1 MSGNVYELGRVP
13 LLSILGM
20 AVSAIVSIGIAVAA
34 LIIIYKKTKGKL
46 ISSLIGAVTF
56 IVLVLFVEQL
66 LHQVLFSLFPDFF
79 LGNRFV
85 YAVYGGLAAAVF
97 EEFGRL
103 LAMGV
108 IMKKF
113 LTKQNSLLYGVG
125 HGGAEAVILGGM
137 NGISNIMFS
146 LLINAGIMEKLLG
159 GILSSQAPALAA
171 QLSPLWLQPSYMFLI
186 APVERIGAF
195 VLQICLSYFV
205 YRSIRNRNAA
215 YFILAL
221 GIHFT
226 VGAGIVL
233 AANAMPLLLVEAL
246 FLIVVAQIAA
256 GVFLLYRFERAKK
269 EPAPEIAP
277 AGQEIVNG

>member
-56 IVLVLFVEQL
+56 IVLVLFIEQL

-108 IMKKF
+108 IMKRF
-113 LTKQNSLLYGVG
+113 LTKQNSLLYGAG
-125 HGGAEAVILGGM
+125 HGGAEAVILGGL

-171 QLSPLWLQPSYMFLI
+171 QLSPLWLQPSY
-186 APVERIGAF
+186 
-195 VLQICLSYFV
+195 
-205 YRSIRNRNAA
+205 
-215 YFILAL
+215 
-221 GIHFT
+221 
-226 VGAGIVL
+226 
-233 AANAMPLLLVEAL
+233 
-246 FLIVVAQIAA
+246 
-256 GVFLLYRFERAKK
+256 
-269 EPAPEIAP
+269 
-277 AGQEIVNG
+277 